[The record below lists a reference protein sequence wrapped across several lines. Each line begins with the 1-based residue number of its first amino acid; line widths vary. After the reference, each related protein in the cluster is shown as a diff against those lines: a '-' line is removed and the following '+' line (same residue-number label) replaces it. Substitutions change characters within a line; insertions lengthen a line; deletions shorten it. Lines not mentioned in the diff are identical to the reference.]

1 MKIDQ
6 TTLLI
11 LAAAGIG
18 GGFLFRTRTPAA
30 QRSSTIANWGR
41 TYTASDGSVVTEG
54 WDAAGNPKSYITI
67 DTPSRGNGRK
77 TK

>member
-18 GGFLFRTRTPAA
+18 GWFLFRNRTPAA

-41 TYTASDGSVVTEG
+41 TYTDTRGREVVEG
-54 WDAAGNPKSYITI
+54 FDTAGNPKSYITI
-67 DTPSRGNGRK
+67 DTASRGNGRNSK
-77 TK
+77 